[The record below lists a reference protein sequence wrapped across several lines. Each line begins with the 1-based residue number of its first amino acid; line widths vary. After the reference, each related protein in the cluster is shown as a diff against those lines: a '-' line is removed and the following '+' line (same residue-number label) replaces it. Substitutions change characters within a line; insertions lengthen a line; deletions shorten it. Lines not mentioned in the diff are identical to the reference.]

1 MLFTRRIHKLK
12 AGHKHRLESR
22 CLRLLYCCLS
32 LVPGL
37 TLGDDDPGGASGAG
51 GPPAGLFG
59 GNLTMGFD
67 RAGPSRFRG
76 IGDERQSAHVFEIRT
91 DYRFPVSRNAVAGTG
106 LAYRRYAFSPTG
118 LPLPETLREIS
129 LPVTL
134 TLLGEDGPR
143 YILTVTPGVGF
154 EDSVTTRAAR
164 VSFLG
169 VRSFSVTDTL
179 SLQLAAF
186 GGTASKY
193 PVLPGAGL
201 VWRFSESG
209 TLRLLP
215 PRPEIEFTPSPRW
228 TFAVGGSYH
237 SSSFR
242 VAEKEGIRK
251 NALLN
256 LTEFRSG
263 VRVVHQIGDT
273 LELTAGAGWLLKRK
287 FDHHRENVVHRTRGA
302 PYGQVGLRASF

>member
-1 MLFTRRIHKLK
+1 MRALK
-12 AGHKHRLESR
+12 PIAVRKPHLESR
-22 CLRLLYCCLS
+22 FTRLLCSCLAIIPA
-32 LVPGL
+32 LIFAN
-37 TLGDDDPGGASGAG
+37 DPRGGASLAG

-59 GNLTMGFD
+59 GNLTINFD
-67 RAGPSRFRG
+67 RTGDSGFRG
-76 IGDERQSAHVFEIRT
+76 VGGERQSTHVFETST
-91 DYRFPVSRNAVAGTG
+91 DYRFPVRRNAVARTG

-118 LPLPETLREIS
+118 LPLPENLQEIS

-134 TLLGEDGPR
+134 TLLGEQGPR
-143 YILTVTPGVGF
+143 YILTVTPGIGY
-154 EDSVTTRAAR
+154 EASITTRAVR

-169 VRSFSVTDTL
+169 VRSFTVTDTL

-201 VWRFSESG
+201 VWRFSETG
-209 TLRLLP
+209 TLRLVP
-215 PRPEIEFTPSPRW
+215 PRPEIEFTPSSRW
-228 TFAVGGSYH
+228 TVALGGSFH
-237 SSSFR
+237 GSSFR

-256 LTEFRSG
+256 LTEFRTG
-263 VRVVHQIGDT
+263 ARVVHQLGDA
-273 LELTAGAGWLLKRK
+273 LELTAGTGWMIKRK
-287 FDHHRENVVHRTRGA
+287 FDHHRDHVVHRTRGA